1 MRRRPPRA
9 DQSPTF
15 KDVAFAKGVTAHRP
29 YTGDDLR
36 PSTAWHAQ
44 FDDVNND
51 GLVDLLVVK
60 GNVAEMP
67 DFAMTDPNNLL
78 LQGAEGKFTEAGLEA
93 GISNNGNSRGG
104 ALADFNMDGLLDLV
118 VTNRWKSAQVWRN
131 TSTGLGNWIE
141 FQIKQPAPNVDAV
154 GGWLEVTRG
163 DAVMRRETDGGRRP
177 GRRPARLVAF
187 RPRRQR
193 RYHRHRDVAGRHE
206 ERVDRACRQRLLRP
220 RARQAGRAF
229 TPAS

>member
-1 MRRRPPRA
+1 M
-9 DQSPTF
+9 
-15 KDVAFAKGVTAHRP
+15 TAHRP

-78 LQGAEGKFTEAGLEA
+78 LQGAEGKFTEAGFEA

-118 VTNRWKSAQVWRN
+118 VTNRWKSAKVWRN

-141 FQIKQPAPNVDAV
+141 VQIKQPAPNVDAV
-154 GGWLEVTRG
+154 GGWLEVSRG
-163 DAVMRRETDGGRRP
+163 DAVMRREMTVGG
-177 GRRPARLVAF
+177 G
-187 RPRRQR
+187 
-193 RYHRHRDVAGRHE
+193 
-206 ERVDRACRQRLLRP
+206 
-220 RARQAGRAF
+220 QAGGQLGWWHFGLGDAGETTATVIWPDGTRSEWTGIRANGFYVLERDEAAMGF
-229 TPAS
+229 TPGG